1 MNSRDATTAPTPD
14 ASSAA
19 PTPDRTRRR
28 LLTASLGLAATGGAG
43 RIGSALAQS
52 AGTYPDRPITLIC
65 PWVPGGPT
73 DAVVRALA
81 DATSRALGNKRIVI
95 ENKGGAG
102 GALGGQYL
110 GQTAKPD
117 GYTLSQIPLG
127 VFRLPYLT
135 KTTFNP
141 VTDLTYIIGVAGY
154 NFGLVVRT
162 DSPWKTWAE
171 FIAAAKAKPNTIRY
185 GSPGIGTSLHTTMED
200 IGLRE
205 GIKWVHVPYKGTAQ
219 STAAIL
225 GNEVDAMVGS
235 PPWGLIDAGKLRA
248 LSTWSL
254 NRAPQT
260 PNVPTLKEIYGIVA
274 NSPWGIAGPKGMSAQ
289 IVKLLHD
296 AIRKAM
302 EEPAYLQ
309 VLDKMGMET
318 YYMGPEAFLDFARQQ
333 YAIEKE
339 LVERLGLA
347 AGK

>member
-1 MNSRDATTAPTPD
+1 MASRDPIAGACSPLSDDIAPNP
-14 ASSAA
+14 
-19 PTPDRTRRR
+19 RRRR
-28 LLTASLGLAATGGAG
+28 LVAASLGLASAGSIG
-43 RIGSALAQS
+43 RIDAALAQS
-52 AGTYPDRPITLIC
+52 TGSYPDRPITLIC
-65 PWVPGGPT
+65 PWTPGGPT

-81 DATSRALGNKRIVI
+81 DAVSRALGNKRIVI

-102 GALGGQYL
+102 GALGAQFL
-110 GQTAKPD
+110 AQSAKPD
-117 GYTLSQIPLG
+117 GYVLSQIPLG

-154 NFGLVVRT
+154 NFGLCVRA
-162 DSPWKTWAE
+162 DSPWKTWQE
-171 FIAAAKAKPNTIRY
+171 FIAAAKAKPGTMRY
-185 GSPGIGTSLHTTMED
+185 GSPGIGTSLHVTMED

-205 GIKWVHVPYKGTAQ
+205 GIKWIHVPYKGTAQ

-235 PPWGLIDAGKLRA
+235 PPWGLIEGGKLRA

-274 NSPWGIAGPKGMSAQ
+274 NSPWGIAGPKGMAAP

-296 AIRKAM
+296 TIRKAM
-302 EEPAYLQ
+302 DDPAYLQ
-309 VLDKMGMET
+309 VLDKMGMES
-318 YYMGPEAFLDFARQQ
+318 YYMSPDAFQEFARQQ
-333 YAIEKE
+333 FAIEKD

-347 AGK
+347 AK

>member
-1 MNSRDATTAPTPD
+1 MKFHAALDDDGSGQPNASAPNH
-14 ASSAA
+14 
-19 PTPDRTRRR
+19 RRRR
-28 LLTASLGLAATGGAG
+28 LLTASLGVAGAGSFG
-43 RIGSALAQS
+43 RIGSAFAQS
-52 AGTYPDRPITLIC
+52 VAGYPDRAITLIC
-65 PWVPGGPT
+65 PWTPGGPT

-81 DATSRALGNKRIVI
+81 EATSRALGNKRIVI
-95 ENKGGAG
+95 ENKAGAG
-102 GALGGQYL
+102 GALGAQHL
-110 GQTAKPD
+110 GQSAKPD

-141 VTDLTYIIGVAGY
+141 ITDLTYIIGVAGY
-154 NFGLVVRT
+154 NFGLCVRA
-162 DSPWKTWAE
+162 DSPWKTWQE
-171 FIAAAKAKPNTIRY
+171 FIAAAKAKPGTVRY

-205 GIKWVHVPYKGTAQ
+205 GIKWIHVPYKGTAQ

-235 PPWGLIDAGKLRA
+235 PPWGLIDGGKLRA

-274 NSPWGIAGPKGMSAQ
+274 NSPWGIAGPKGMSPQ
-289 IVKLLHD
+289 IVKILHD

-302 EEPAYLQ
+302 DDTTYLQ
-309 VLDKMGMET
+309 ILEKMGMES
-318 YYMGPEAFLDFARQQ
+318 YYMNPEAFLEFARQQ
-333 YAIEKE
+333 FVIEKE

-347 AGK
+347 APK

>member
-1 MNSRDATTAPTPD
+1 MNSRGKNIPD
-14 ASSAA
+14 TICN
-19 PTPDRTRRR
+19 PPHDLNRKRRR
-28 LLTASLGLAATGGAG
+28 LLGASFGLAAAGGIG
-43 RIGSALAQS
+43 RIESAFAQA
-52 AGTYPDRPITLIC
+52 AGGYPDRPITLIC
-65 PWVPGGPT
+65 PWAPGGPT

-81 DATSRALGNKRIVI
+81 DAMGRTLGNKRILI
-95 ENKGGAG
+95 DNKAGAG
-102 GALGGQYL
+102 GALGPQSMAQG
-110 GQTAKPD
+110 AKPD
-117 GYTLSQIPLG
+117 GYMLSQIPLG

-141 VTDLTYIIGVAGY
+141 ITDLTYIIGVAGY

-171 FIAAAKAKPNTIRY
+171 FIAAAKAKPGTMRY

-235 PPWGLIDAGKLRA
+235 PPWGLIEGGKLRA

-260 PNVPTLKEIYGIVA
+260 PNVPTLKELYGIVA
-274 NSPWGIAGPKGMSAQ
+274 NSPWGIAGPKGMPPQ
-289 IVKLLHD
+289 IVKVLHD

-309 VLDKMGMET
+309 ILDKMGMET
-318 YYMGPEAFLDFARQQ
+318 YYMSPEAFLEFARQQ
-333 YAIEKE
+333 FVIEKE

-347 AGK
+347 TAK

>member
-1 MNSRDATTAPTPD
+1 MRNTIANDAGGSAPDPIEP
-14 ASSAA
+14 ASG
-19 PTPDRTRRR
+19 RRR
-28 LLTASLGLAATGGAG
+28 ELLGAALGLAAAATLRPGT
-43 RIGSALAQS
+43 ALAQS
-52 AGTYPDRPITLIC
+52 AAGFPDRPITLIC
-65 PWVPGGPT
+65 PWAPGGPT

-81 DATSRALGNKRIVI
+81 DATGRALGNKRVVI

-102 GALGGQYL
+102 GALGGQFL
-110 GQTAKPD
+110 AQSAKPD

-162 DSPWKTWAE
+162 DSPWKTWQE
-171 FIAAAKAKPNTIRY
+171 FIAAAKAKPNTMRY

-219 STAAIL
+219 STAALL
-225 GNEVDAMVGS
+225 GGEVDAMVGS
-235 PPWGLIDAGKLRA
+235 PPWGLIEGGKLRA

-254 NRAPQT
+254 NRASQT
-260 PNVPTLKEIYGIVA
+260 PNVPTLREIYGIVA
-274 NSPWGIAGPKGMSAQ
+274 NSPWGIAGPKGMSPQ
-289 IVKLLHD
+289 IVKILHD

-302 EEPAYLQ
+302 DDPTYLQ
-309 VLDKMGMET
+309 ILDKMGMET
-318 YYMGPEAFLDFARQQ
+318 YYMSPEAFQEFARQQ
-333 YAIEKE
+333 FAIEKD

-347 AGK
+347 VTK